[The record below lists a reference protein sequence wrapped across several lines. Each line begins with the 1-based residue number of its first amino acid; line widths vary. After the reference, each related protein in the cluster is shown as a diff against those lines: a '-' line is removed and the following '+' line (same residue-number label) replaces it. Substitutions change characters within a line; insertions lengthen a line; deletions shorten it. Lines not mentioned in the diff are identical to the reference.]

1 MANQPARRR
10 TRRRARPRRAVAAR
24 TPPLANVLR
33 RVCAEL
39 TAAGARYA
47 LVGGLAVSAR
57 AEPRLTRDVDLAIA
71 AASDDAAEA
80 IVRALASRGYQVAT
94 VLEHTGTGRL
104 ATVRLRAPDDRILV
118 DLLFASCGI
127 ESEIVAAAELLE
139 ILPALRVPVART
151 GPALRR
157 PHGSHRARLRRSW
170 PVDRRPAAAD
180 RSPARGGRHRRGLA
194 ARHLLADGGSSCRA
208 GAGAVDPH
216 EIVSAPAEGGIRA
229 GAPPA
234 VIPVSGLH
242 VPKPHL

>member
-39 TAAGARYA
+39 TAAGVRYA

-71 AASDDAAEA
+71 AAGDDAAEA
-80 IVRALASRGYQVAT
+80 IVRALASRGYEVAT

-127 ESEIVAAAELLE
+127 ESEIVAAAQLLE

-151 GPALRR
+151 GHLIAMKLLAMDARRR
-157 PHGSHRARLRRSW
+157 PQDADDIRALLEVAAAGERRLVMTAISAITTRGFARRRDLRAAWAKVQASSSSRSRSRLRN
-170 PVDRRPAAAD
+170 A
-180 RSPARGGRHRRGLA
+180 
-194 ARHLLADGGSSCRA
+194 
-208 GAGAVDPH
+208 
-216 EIVSAPAEGGIRA
+216 
-229 GAPPA
+229 
-234 VIPVSGLH
+234 
-242 VPKPHL
+242 

>member
-1 MANQPARRR
+1 MRGSLETNDRRRDRDGSLWSRRTTAAPAASPGASESFSRGHRSRGEPMANQPARRR

-39 TAAGARYA
+39 TAAEIRYA

-71 AASDDAAEA
+71 AADDDAAEA

-104 ATVRLRAPDDRILV
+104 ATVRLSAPDGRVLV

-127 ESEIVAAAELLE
+127 ESEIVAAAQPLE
-139 ILPALRVPVART
+139 ITTRGFARRRDLRAAWRKVQVSSSSRS
-151 GPALRR
+151 R
-157 PHGSHRARLRRSW
+157 SRARN
-170 PVDRRPAAAD
+170 A
-180 RSPARGGRHRRGLA
+180 
-194 ARHLLADGGSSCRA
+194 
-208 GAGAVDPH
+208 
-216 EIVSAPAEGGIRA
+216 
-229 GAPPA
+229 
-234 VIPVSGLH
+234 
-242 VPKPHL
+242 